1 MQCLKQKALSLCLQF
16 LNIIITSCKHEKRM
30 EQRKGP
36 RSKLFSEESPRYPLL
51 QFSLRRCHSCAD
63 VPALLLSFFSCSII
77 VMADDE
83 IPARSTMKPWHT
95 AHTSLV
101 WCQKMHTS
109 LWHLGNAKWV
119 WNGLVTYEC
128 VQHFTVRDMMH
139 VGDDH
144 HCVLWRL

>member
-16 LNIIITSCKHEKRM
+16 LNVIIISCKHEKSM

-36 RSKLFSEESPRYPLL
+36 RSKLFSEDSPRYPLHS
-51 QFSLRRCHSCAD
+51 SLLED
-63 VPALLLSFFSCSII
+63 VIAVLMCPYCCFLFFSCSII
-77 VMADDE
+77 IMADDR

-109 LWHLGNAKWV
+109 LWHLGNAKWI
-119 WNGLVTYEC
+119 WNGSVTCDC
-128 VQHFTVRDMMH
+128 VQHFTFMDMMH